1 MTAGRLELVEPDGQ
15 VHVLGPGAPPSALI
29 HVRDPR
35 AWTELLRG
43 SRGLASSYVAGHWES
58 SDPTAV
64 VRVAARNAPALDAM
78 RRRLTPVREPYQRL
92 RGVGGSATRS
102 QSREDIRRHYDLGN
116 DLFAL
121 MLDETLMYSAAY
133 FETPDTSLHEA
144 SIAKL
149 ELVCDKLDLHAD
161 DHVIEI
167 GAGWGGFALHAA
179 TTRGCRVTTTTISAE
194 QHAHAT
200 ELVARAGLGDRVTV
214 LASDY
219 RDLSGRYTALVSL
232 EMIEAVGWKH
242 FGTFLGKCSDLLEPD
257 GRMLRAGD
265 HHRRPRLRRRKG
277 IEILHPHVDL
287 PERLPPLPAGDR
299 RPTRAPHRPAH
310 GPSRGPHR
318 PLRHNAPALA
328 AQHRDP
334 RRSPHR
340 ARLRRALPAPL
351 AHLPLL
357 LRGRLRRAAHRSRT
371 DAARQAALDGA
382 ACPSPSSPD
391 PPPSAPRRGA
401 SRTPRSAG
409 RRATQAG
416 PCATVA
422 ARPPTAATSSRSPD
436 STASRAR
443 RAPRMHTALIASK

>member
-1 MTAGRLELVEPDGQ
+1 MTAAQVIARRIVLGLLRRMTAGRLELVEPDGQ
-15 VHVLGPGAPPSALI
+15 LHVLGPGGPPSALI
-29 HVRDPR
+29 HVRDPH

-43 SRGLASSYVAGHWES
+43 SRGLASGYVTGLWES

-78 RRRLTPVREPYQRL
+78 RRRMTLVREPYQRL

-133 FETPDTSLHEA
+133 FETPETTLHEA

-149 ELVCDKLDLHAD
+149 ELVCDKLDLHAE

-200 ELVARAGLGDRVTV
+200 EHVARAGLGDRVTV

-219 RDLSGRYTALVSL
+219 RDLSGKYTALVSL
-232 EMIEAVGWKH
+232 EMIEAVGWRH

-257 GRMLRAGD
+257 GRMLLQAITIDDRAYAVEKASKSFIRTSIFPNGCLPSQQVIADQLARHTDLRTVHHEDLTD
-265 HHRRPRLRRRKG
+265 HYVTTLQRWRHNIETHADRLTELGYDERFQRLWRFYLCYSEAGFAERRIAAAQTLLAK
-277 IEILHPHVDL
+277 PHWTGRVPVTL
-287 PERLPPLPAGDR
+287 VAGTAADR
-299 RPTRAPHRPAH
+299 TASWGELDAAISRPTGNSSRTMRH
-310 GPSRGPHR
+310 GCS
-318 PLRHNAPALA
+318 L
-328 AQHRDP
+328 
-334 RRSPHR
+334 
-340 ARLRRALPAPL
+340 
-351 AHLPLL
+351 
-357 LRGRLRRAAHRSRT
+357 AAHRR
-371 DAARQAALDGA
+371 DAQSLA
-382 ACPSPSSPD
+382 
-391 PPPSAPRRGA
+391 
-401 SRTPRSAG
+401 
-409 RRATQAG
+409 
-416 PCATVA
+416 
-422 ARPPTAATSSRSPD
+422 
-436 STASRAR
+436 
-443 RAPRMHTALIASK
+443 